1 MTTDIPGPA
10 PARGFLA
17 QLRLAQHIQRDMLGT
32 FGAWRREYGDFY
44 QVQFGDVQQFF
55 LAHPDDLREVLV
67 TQAGQFIKDR
77 DYRDPQ
83 TGLARFL
90 GNGLLTSDGEFWKRQ
105 RRLAAPALHARRI
118 EAYAQTMVDFALR
131 TAAGWSTGAR
141 LDVAAEMTRLTML
154 IVAKALFSADVA
166 GDVERVGRAMDA
178 IQQRMGHRLP
188 LPPWLPT
195 PSELRARRAGR
206 DLDEIVYGLI
216 RQRRATGEDTGDLL
230 SMLLLAED
238 DDGQRMTDRQAR
250 DEVVT
255 LFLAGHETTA
265 NTLNWTWTLLAQHPA
280 IEARLHAELDTVL
293 AGRAPTLADLP
304 HLRYTEMVI
313 KESLRLYPPA
323 WAYSREAAAAVALG
337 ERRVPQGSVVVLMV
351 YFTHHDPRWWPEP
364 ERFDPERFSPEREA
378 EIPRYAYLPFG
389 AGPRVCIGNS
399 FALMEAR
406 LLLATLAS
414 RYRLTLAPGQRVE
427 PEPLITLNPKG
438 GLPMTAHARVP
449 APAPQAVA

>member
-1 MTTDIPGPA
+1 
-10 PARGFLA
+10 
-17 QLRLAQHIQRDMLGT
+17 
-32 FGAWRREYGDFY
+32 
-44 QVQFGDVQQFF
+44 
-55 LAHPDDLREVLV
+55 
-67 TQAGQFIKDR
+67 
-77 DYRDPQ
+77 
-83 TGLARFL
+83 
-90 GNGLLTSDGEFWKRQ
+90 
-105 RRLAAPALHARRI
+105 
-118 EAYAQTMVDFALR
+118 
-131 TAAGWSTGAR
+131 
-141 LDVAAEMTRLTML
+141 
-154 IVAKALFSADVA
+154 
-166 GDVERVGRAMDA
+166 
-178 IQQRMGHRLP
+178 
-188 LPPWLPT
+188 
-195 PSELRARRAGR
+195 
-206 DLDEIVYGLI
+206 
-216 RQRRATGEDTGDLL
+216 
-230 SMLLLAED
+230 
-238 DDGQRMTDRQAR
+238 MTDRQAR

-414 RYRLTLAPGQRVE
+414 RYPPTLAPGQRVE